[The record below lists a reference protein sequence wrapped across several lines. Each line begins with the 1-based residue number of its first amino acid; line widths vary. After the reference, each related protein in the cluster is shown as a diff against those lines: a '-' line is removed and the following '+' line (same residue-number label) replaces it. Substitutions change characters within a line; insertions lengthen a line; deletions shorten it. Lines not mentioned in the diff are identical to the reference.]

1 MRTVTLE
8 GRGAFDEW
16 RDAARGLLAAGVR
29 PEQVRWQLSGE
40 GGDLFGTQTEAPM
53 PRAQTLDI
61 SVPKGFIE
69 AAEAA
74 ICHSD
79 PDRFALLYRILWRL
93 QAERSLLQVRSDTD
107 VADLVRLIKNVRRDS
122 HKMKAFVRFREV
134 DALQAKRRRFV
145 AWFEPEHFI
154 VSRTAGFFQR
164 RFTDMDW
171 LIATPKGSAAW
182 NGQELKTSRE
192 PAARPE
198 AEDETDE
205 LWRTYFSNIFN
216 PARVKIRAMQ
226 SEMPKKYWK
235 NMPEASLIP
244 DLIAGAE
251 RRVQEMAA
259 REASQPPAFHE
270 RLQAQWC
277 GREEQ
282 SDPDLPPLERLRH
295 EAAGCTRCPLHCHA
309 TQTVFGEGP
318 DDAEIMFV
326 GEQPGDTED
335 LAGRPFIGPAGQVF
349 DEAVAAAGIDRSQVY
364 VTNAVKHFKYER
376 RGKRRIH
383 MRPDAGEVTHCR
395 WWVSK
400 EIEIIRPRIVVALGA
415 TAYLSL
421 TGESRPIAE
430 VRGMPIPMQDN
441 RMLLVTTH
449 PSAILRMPDPDLK
462 ARSLAAFRSDLGGV
476 NRLFDTLQKVRG
488 PEQGEGPSRGR

>member
-8 GRGAFDEW
+8 GRGAFAEW
-16 RDAARGLLAAGVR
+16 RDAARSLLADRVT
-29 PEQVRWQLSGE
+29 PDQVRWQLSGE
-40 GGDLFGTQTEAPM
+40 GGDLLGAM
-53 PRAQTLDI
+53 PPETGPVDVPSGI
-61 SVPKGFIE
+61 VVPKGFME

-74 ICHSD
+74 ICHTD
-79 PDRFALLYRILWRL
+79 PARFSLLYRILWRL
-93 QAERSLLQVRSDTD
+93 QAERSLLQVSSDPD
-107 VADLVRLIKNVRRDS
+107 VSDLIRLIKNIRRDS

-134 DALQAKRRRFV
+134 EGVRAGRRRFV

-205 LWRTYFSNIFN
+205 LWRTYFANIFN
-216 PARVKIRAMQ
+216 PARLKIKAMQ

-251 RRVQEMAA
+251 RRVAEMAE
-259 REASQPPAFHE
+259 RQASQPPAFHE
-270 RLQAQWC
+270 RLQAQW
-277 GREEQ
+277 REREDEEE
-282 SDPDLPPLERLRH
+282 SVNLPPLERLRE
-295 EAAGCTRCPLHCHA
+295 EAASCTRCPLHCHA

-318 DDAEIMFV
+318 EDSAIMFV

-335 LAGRPFIGPAGQVF
+335 LAGKAFIGPAGQVF
-349 DEAVAAAGIDRSQVY
+349 DEAVAAAGIDRTQVY

-383 MRPDAGEVTHCR
+383 MRPEAGEVAHCR

-449 PSAILRMPDPDLK
+449 PAAILRMPDEDLK
-462 ARSLAAFRSDLGGV
+462 ARSLEAFRSDLQGV
-476 NRLFDTLQKVRG
+476 RRLFDTL
-488 PEQGEGPSRGR
+488 PAL

>member
-1 MRTVTLE
+1 MREVTLA
-8 GRGAFDEW
+8 GRGDFTEW
-16 RDAARGLLAAGVR
+16 REAARALLTDGVA
-29 PEQVRWQLSGE
+29 PQDVFWQTGQSP
-40 GGDLFGTQTEAPM
+40 GDLFGQAAVST
-53 PRAQTLDI
+53 PRAAAGPAPL
-61 SVPKGFIE
+61 SVPKGFLA

-74 ICHSD
+74 VCHSD
-79 PDRFALLYRILWRL
+79 PLRFDLLYRLLWRIG
-93 QAERSLLQVRSDTD
+93 AERTLLEVTSDPD
-107 VADLVRLIKNVRRDS
+107 VVMLRGMIKNIRRDS
-122 HKMKAFVRFREV
+122 HKMTAFVRFREV
-134 DALQAKRRRFV
+134 EAVQPGRRRFV

-154 VSRTAGFFQR
+154 VARTAGFFQR

-182 NGQELKTSRE
+182 NGQELKTSGE

-205 LWRTYFSNIFN
+205 LWRTYFANIFN

-251 RRVQEMAA
+251 KRVAEMAA

-270 RLQAQWC
+270 RLQAQWQ
-277 GREEQ
+277 GREKG
-282 SDPDLPPLERLRH
+282 DGADLPPLERLRR
-295 EAAGCTRCPLHCHA
+295 EASTCTRCPLHCHA

-318 DDAEIMFV
+318 QNASVMFV

-335 LAGRPFIGPAGQVF
+335 LAGKPFIGPAGKVF
-349 DEAVAAAGIDRSQVY
+349 DEAVAAAGIDRHQAY

-383 MRPDAGEVTHCR
+383 MRPEAGEVAHCR
-395 WWVSK
+395 WWLAK

-449 PSAILRMPDPDLK
+449 PAAILRMPDEDLR
-462 ARSLAAFRSDLGGV
+462 ARSLTAFRSDLVGV
-476 NRLFDTLQKVRG
+476 KRLSETLSTSG
-488 PEQGEGPSRGR
+488 H

>member
-1 MRTVTLE
+1 MRGVTLE
-8 GRGAFDEW
+8 GRGDFDEW
-16 RDAARGLLAAGVR
+16 RDAARQLLADRVSPDR
-29 PEQVRWQLSGE
+29 VRWQLLGG
-40 GGDLFGTQTEAPM
+40 GGDLFGANSPDPIQAAAPS
-53 PRAQTLDI
+53 DI
-61 SVPKGFIE
+61 AVPKSFIE

-79 PDRFALLYRILWRL
+79 SDRFALLYRILWRL
-93 QAERSLLQVRSDTD
+93 QAERALLQVTSDAD
-107 VADLVRLIKNVRRDS
+107 VAHLNRLIKNVRRDS

-134 DALQAKRRRFV
+134 DAVQAGRRRFV
-145 AWFEPEHFI
+145 AWFEPEHFV

-182 NGQELKTSRE
+182 NGEVLMTSRE
-192 PAARPE
+192 PAERLK

-205 LWRTYFSNIFN
+205 LWRTYFANIFN
-216 PARVKIRAMQ
+216 PARLKIRAMQ

-251 RRVQEMAA
+251 RRVAEMAA

-270 RLQAQWC
+270 RLQAQWL
-277 GREEQ
+277 GRDGEH
-282 SDPDLPPLERLRH
+282 PVDLPPLERLRQ

-318 DDAEIMFV
+318 VDAEIMFV
-326 GEQPGDTED
+326 GEQPGDVED
-335 LAGRPFIGPAGQVF
+335 LAGRPFIGPAGKVF
-349 DEAVAAAGIDRSQVY
+349 DEAAAAAEIDRRQIY

-383 MRPDAGEVTHCR
+383 MRPDAGEVAHCR
-395 WWVSK
+395 WWVAK

-430 VRGMPIPMQDN
+430 VRGMPIPLQEG

-462 ARSLAAFRSDLGGV
+462 ARSLTAFRSDLADV
-476 NRLFDTLQKVRG
+476 KKLHETLSEVRG
-488 PEQGEGPSRGR
+488 SSQVEGRSQDR

>member
-1 MRTVTLE
+1 MRTVSLE
-8 GRGAFDEW
+8 GQGGFSEW
-16 RDAARGLLAAGVR
+16 RDAARRLLVDAVA
-29 PEQVRWQLSGE
+29 PEQVRWQLLGQ
-40 GGDLFGTQTEAPM
+40 GGDLFGVAGEPQP
-53 PRAQTLDI
+53 AQTAPSEMI
-61 SVPKGFIE
+61 VPKSFIE

-79 PDRFALLYRILWRL
+79 PDRFSLLYRILWRL
-93 QAERSLLQVRSDTD
+93 QGERNLLQVTSDAD
-107 VADLVRLIKNVRRDS
+107 VSHVVRLIKNVRRDS

-134 DALQAKRRRFV
+134 EAVQSGRRRFV

-154 VSRTAGFFQR
+154 VARTAGFFQR

-182 NGQELKTSRE
+182 NGQELKTSCE

-198 AEDETDE
+198 GEDETDE
-205 LWRTYFSNIFN
+205 LWRTYFANIFN

-251 RRVQEMAA
+251 RRVAEMAA
-259 REASQPPAFHE
+259 RQASQPPAFHE
-270 RLQAQWC
+270 RLQAQWR
-277 GREEQ
+277 GRDEE
-282 SDPDLPPLERLRH
+282 DATDLPPLERLRQ
-295 EAAGCTRCPLHCHA
+295 EASACTLCSLHCHA

-318 DDAEIMFV
+318 DDADILFV

-335 LAGRPFIGPAGQVF
+335 LAGRPFIGPAGKIF
-349 DEAVAAAGIDRSQVY
+349 DEAVEAAGIDRTQVY

-383 MRPDAGEVTHCR
+383 MRPDAGEVAHCR
-395 WWVSK
+395 WWVAK
-400 EIEIIRPRIVVALGA
+400 EIEIIQPRIVVALGA

-430 VRGMPIPMQDN
+430 VRGMPIPMQES

-449 PSAILRMPDPDLK
+449 PAAILRMPDEDLK
-462 ARSLAAFRSDLGGV
+462 ARSLAAFRSDMQDV
-476 NRLFDTLQKVRG
+476 RRLAETL
-488 PEQGEGPSRGR
+488 PAL

>member
-8 GRGAFDEW
+8 GRGEFGEW
-16 RDAARGLLAAGVR
+16 RDAARDLLVAGVS
-29 PEQVRWQLSGE
+29 PDQVRWQLSGQ
-40 GGDLFGTQTEAPM
+40 GGDLFGAIAAPDASE
-53 PRAQTLDI
+53 RAAKI
-61 SVPKGFIE
+61 SVPKSFIE

-74 ICHSD
+74 VCHSD
-79 PDRFALLYRILWRL
+79 PDRFSLLYRILWRL
-93 QAERSLLQVRSDTD
+93 QHERSLLQVASDAD
-107 VADLVRLIKNVRRDS
+107 VAQLTRLIKNVRRDS

-134 DALQAKRRRFV
+134 ETVQADRRRFV

-154 VSRTAGFFQR
+154 VARTAGFFQR

-182 NGQELKTSRE
+182 NGQALKTSRE
-192 PAARPE
+192 PSARPE
-198 AEDETDE
+198 AEDATDE
-205 LWRTYFSNIFN
+205 LWRTYFANIFN

-235 NMPEASLIP
+235 NMPEAALIP
-244 DLIAGAE
+244 ELIAGAE
-251 RRVQEMAA
+251 KRVAEMAE
-259 REASQPPAFHE
+259 RQASQPPAFHE
-270 RLQAQWC
+270 RLQAQWR
-277 GREEQ
+277 GREEDA
-282 SDPDLPPLERLRH
+282 DPDLSPLERLRQ
-295 EAAGCTRCPLHCHA
+295 EASACTRCPLHCHA

-318 DDAEIMFV
+318 DDAAIMFV

-335 LAGRPFIGPAGQVF
+335 LAGKPFIGPAGQIF
-349 DEAVAAAGIDRSQVY
+349 DEAVEAAGIARSEVY

-383 MRPDAGEVTHCR
+383 MRPDAGEVAHCR
-395 WWVSK
+395 WWVAK

-449 PSAILRMPDPDLK
+449 PSAILRMPDEDLK
-462 ARSLAAFRSDLGGV
+462 VRSLAAFRLDLQGV
-476 NRLFDTLQKVRG
+476 KRLAETSTRS
-488 PEQGEGPSRGR
+488 GE

>member
-8 GRGAFDEW
+8 GRGDCGEW
-16 RDAARGLLAAGVR
+16 RDAARTLLADAVE
-29 PEQVRWQLSGE
+29 PQAVRWQLSGQ
-40 GGDLFGTQTEAPM
+40 GDDLFDAQFAKNLDEGAPS
-53 PRAQTLDI
+53 DI
-61 SVPKGFIE
+61 VVPKDFID

-79 PDRFALLYRILWRL
+79 RDRFALLYRILWRL
-93 QAERSLLQVRSDTD
+93 QTEGCLLQVSSDTD
-107 VADLVRLIKNVRRDS
+107 VVQLTRLIKNVRRDS

-134 DALQAKRRRFV
+134 EAVQAGRRRFV

-154 VSRTAGFFQR
+154 VTRTASFFQR

-182 NGQELKTSRE
+182 NGQVLKTSQE
-192 PAARPE
+192 PAVRPI
-198 AEDETDE
+198 AEDEMDE
-205 LWRTYFSNIFN
+205 LWRTYFANIFN

-226 SEMPKKYWK
+226 SEMPKKYWR

-251 RRVQEMAA
+251 RRVAEMAA

-270 RLQAQWC
+270 RLQAQWR
-277 GREEQ
+277 GRDDEAE
-282 SDPDLPPLERLRH
+282 PDLSPLERLRK
-295 EAAGCTRCPLHCHA
+295 EAAHCTRCPLHCHA

-318 DDAEIMFV
+318 EDAEILFV

-335 LAGRPFIGPAGQVF
+335 LTGRPFVGPAGQVF
-349 DEAVAAAGIDRSQVY
+349 DEAVAAAGIDRTQVY

-383 MRPDAGEVTHCR
+383 MRPDAGEVAHCR
-395 WWVSK
+395 WWVVK
-400 EIEIIRPRIVVALGA
+400 ELEIIRPRIVVALGA

-421 TGESRPIAE
+421 TGESRPVAQ

-449 PSAILRMPDPDLK
+449 PSAILRMPDEDLK
-462 ARSLAAFRSDLGGV
+462 ARSLAAFRADMLGV
-476 NRLFDTLQKVRG
+476 KRLQETL
-488 PEQGEGPSRGR
+488 PAL

>member
-1 MRTVTLE
+1 MAEATTKE
-8 GRGAFDEW
+8 G
-16 RDAARGLLAAGVR
+16 AASEIV
-29 PEQVRWQLSGE
+29 
-40 GGDLFGTQTEAPM
+40 
-53 PRAQTLDI
+53 
-61 SVPKGFIE
+61 VPKGFIE

-93 QAERSLLQVRSDTD
+93 QEERSLLQVSSDVDISQLT
-107 VADLVRLIKNVRRDS
+107 RLIKNVRRDS

-134 DALQAKRRRFV
+134 EGVQAGRRRFV

-182 NGQELKTSRE
+182 NGEELKTSRE

-205 LWRTYFSNIFN
+205 LWRTYFANIFN
-216 PARVKIRAMQ
+216 PARLKIRAMQ

-251 RRVQEMAA
+251 RRVAEMAA
-259 REASQPPAFHE
+259 RQASQPPAFHE
-270 RLQAQWC
+270 RLQAQWR
-277 GREEQ
+277 GREDEGG
-282 SDPDLPPLERLRH
+282 DGDLSPLARLRE

-318 DDAEIMFV
+318 ERADIMFV

-349 DEAVAAAGIDRSQVY
+349 DEAVEAAEIDRGEVY

-383 MRPDAGEVTHCR
+383 MRPDAGEVAHCR
-395 WWVSK
+395 WWVAR
-400 EIEIIRPRIVVALGA
+400 EIEVIKPRIVVALGA

-430 VRGMPIPMQDN
+430 VRGMPIPMQDD

-449 PSAILRMPDPDLK
+449 PAAILRMPDAHLK
-462 ARSLAAFRSDLGGV
+462 ARSLAAFRSDLQGV
-476 NRLFDTLQKVRG
+476 KRLYETLPAV
-488 PEQGEGPSRGR
+488 

>member
-1 MRTVTLE
+1 MRTVTLD
-8 GRGAFDEW
+8 GRGDFGEW
-16 RDAARGLLAAGVR
+16 RDAARDLLVAGVL
-29 PEQVRWQLSGE
+29 PDQVRWQLSGQ
-40 GGDLFGTQTEAPM
+40 GGDLFGSTAP
-53 PRAQTLDI
+53 PGSNARPSEI
-61 SVPKGFIE
+61 SVPKSFVE

-74 ICHSD
+74 ICHTE
-79 PDRFALLYRILWRL
+79 PERFSLLYRILWRL
-93 QAERSLLQVRSDTD
+93 QHERNLLQVTSDAD
-107 VADLVRLIKNVRRDS
+107 VAQLTRLIKNVRRDS

-134 DALQAKRRRFV
+134 DAVQADRRRFV

-154 VSRTAGFFQR
+154 VARTAGFFQR

-192 PAARPE
+192 PALRPE

-205 LWRTYFSNIFN
+205 LWRTYFANIFN
-216 PARVKIRAMQ
+216 PARLKIRAMQ

-270 RLQAQWC
+270 RLQAQWR
-277 GREEQ
+277 GRDEEG
-282 SDPDLPPLERLRH
+282 DPDLPPLERLRQ
-295 EAAGCTRCPLHCHA
+295 EASHCTRCPLHCHA

-318 DDAEIMFV
+318 ADADIMFV

-335 LAGRPFIGPAGQVF
+335 LAGKPFIGPAGKIF
-349 DEAVAAAGIDRSQVY
+349 DDAVAVAGIDRSEVY

-383 MRPDAGEVTHCR
+383 MRPDAGEVAHCR
-395 WWVSK
+395 WWVAK
-400 EIEIIRPRIVVALGA
+400 EIEIVRPRIVVALGA

-430 VRGMPIPMQDN
+430 VRGMPIPLQDN

-462 ARSLAAFRSDLGGV
+462 ARSLAAFCSDLGDV
-476 NRLFDTLQKVRG
+476 KRLFDTLPVR
-488 PEQGEGPSRGR
+488 

>member
-16 RDAARGLLAAGVR
+16 RDAARSLLVDR
-29 PEQVRWQLSGE
+29 VVPDQVRWQLSGE
-40 GGDLFGTQTEAPM
+40 GGDLFGALLPEETPVEAPSG
-53 PRAQTLDI
+53 TV
-61 SVPKGFIE
+61 VPKGFIE

-79 PDRFALLYRILWRL
+79 PDRFSLLYRILWRL
-93 QAERSLLQVRSDTD
+93 QGERALLQVRSDPD
-107 VADLVRLIKNVRRDS
+107 VADLTRLIKNVRRDS

-134 DALQAKRRRFV
+134 EAVNAGRRRFV

-154 VSRTAGFFQR
+154 VVRTAGFFQR

-182 NGQELKTSRE
+182 NGQELKTSHE
-192 PAARPE
+192 PAARPQ

-205 LWRTYFSNIFN
+205 LWRTYFANIFN

-259 REASQPPAFHE
+259 REASRPPAFHE
-270 RLQAQWC
+270 RLQAQWR
-277 GREEQ
+277 GRDEEG
-282 SDPDLPPLERLRH
+282 SSVDLPPLEQLRQK
-295 EAAGCTRCPLHCHA
+295 AASCKRCPLHCHA

-318 DDAEIMFV
+318 QNAEIMFV

-335 LAGRPFIGPAGQVF
+335 LAGKPFIGPAGQVF
-349 DEAVAAAGIDRSQVY
+349 DEAATAAGIDRSQVY
-364 VTNAVKHFKYER
+364 VTNAVKHFKYEQ

-383 MRPDAGEVTHCR
+383 MRPDAGEVAHCR

-449 PSAILRMPDPDLK
+449 PSAILRMPDADLK
-462 ARSLAAFRSDLGGV
+462 ARSLAAFRSDLV
-476 NRLFDTLQKVRG
+476 DVKRLYDTLAAV
-488 PEQGEGPSRGR
+488 

>member
-8 GRGAFDEW
+8 GRGEFGEW
-16 RDAARGLLAAGVR
+16 RDAARRLLVDAVE
-29 PEQVRWQLSGE
+29 PDEVRWQLAGQGE
-40 GGDLFGTQTEAPM
+40 DLFAATGAEPARGTPSE
-53 PRAQTLDI
+53 I
-61 SVPKGFIE
+61 VVPKGFIE

-79 PDRFALLYRILWRL
+79 PDRFSLLYRILWRL
-93 QAERSLLQVRSDTD
+93 QAERTLLQVGSDPD
-107 VADLVRLIKNVRRDS
+107 VALLVRLIKNIRRDS

-134 DALQAKRRRFV
+134 DAVQAGRRRFV

-182 NGQELKTSRE
+182 NGEVLKTSPE

-205 LWRTYFSNIFN
+205 LWRTYFANIFN

-251 RRVQEMAA
+251 RRVAEMAA

-270 RLQAQWC
+270 RLQAQWR
-277 GREEQ
+277 GRDEEADGDAA
-282 SDPDLPPLERLRH
+282 SDLAPLERLRQ
-295 EAAGCTRCPLHCHA
+295 EASTCTRCPLHCHA

-318 DDAEIMFV
+318 QNAEILFV

-335 LAGRPFIGPAGQVF
+335 LAGKPFIGPAGQVF
-349 DEAVAAAGIDRSQVY
+349 DDALEAAGMDRADVY

-383 MRPDAGEVTHCR
+383 MRPDAGEVAHCR
-395 WWVSK
+395 WWLAK

-449 PSAILRMPDPDLK
+449 PAAILRIPDEDLR
-462 ARSLAAFRSDLGGV
+462 ARSLAAFRTDLLGV
-476 NRLFDTLQKVRG
+476 KRLAETLPMSG
-488 PEQGEGPSRGR
+488 N

>member
-1 MRTVTLE
+1 MRTVTLD
-8 GRGAFDEW
+8 GRGEFGEW
-16 RDAARGLLAAGVR
+16 RHAARRLLADAVA
-29 PEQVRWQLSGE
+29 PDEVRWQVAGQGE
-40 GGDLFGTQTEAPM
+40 DLFGAVDGPEPGHTAPSDM
-53 PRAQTLDI
+53 V
-61 SVPKGFIE
+61 VPKGFIE
-69 AAEAA
+69 AAETA

-79 PDRFALLYRILWRL
+79 PDRFSLLYRILWRL
-93 QAERSLLQVRSDTD
+93 QEERSLLQVRSDAD
-107 VADLVRLIKNVRRDS
+107 VALLMRLIKNVRRDS

-134 DALQAKRRRFV
+134 EAVQAERRRFV

-171 LIATPKGSAAW
+171 LIATPRGSAAW
-182 NGQELKTSRE
+182 NGEALKTSRE
-192 PAARPE
+192 PAARPT
-198 AEDETDE
+198 AEDATDE
-205 LWRTYFSNIFN
+205 LWRTYFANIFN
-216 PARVKIRAMQ
+216 PARLKIRAMQ

-251 RRVQEMAA
+251 RRVAEMAA
-259 REASQPPAFHE
+259 RQASQPPAFHE
-270 RLQAQWC
+270 RLQAQWR
-277 GREEQ
+277 GRDEEAAV
-282 SDPDLPPLERLRH
+282 DLPPLDRLRQ
-295 EAAGCTRCPLHCHA
+295 EASACTRCILHCHA

-318 DDAEIMFV
+318 VDAEVLFV

-335 LAGRPFIGPAGQVF
+335 LAGRPFIGPAGKVF
-349 DEAVAAAGIDRSQVY
+349 DEAIEAAGIDRSQVY

-383 MRPDAGEVTHCR
+383 MRPDAGEVAHCR
-395 WWVSK
+395 WWVAK
-400 EIEIIRPRIVVALGA
+400 EIEVIKPRIVVALGA

-430 VRGMPIPMQDN
+430 VRGMPIPMQED

-449 PSAILRMPDPDLK
+449 PAAILRMPDEDLK
-462 ARSLAAFRSDLGGV
+462 ARSLEAFRSDLQGV
-476 NRLFDTLQKVRG
+476 KRLLDTLPG
-488 PEQGEGPSRGR
+488 L

>member
-8 GRGAFDEW
+8 GRGEFAEW
-16 RDAARGLLAAGVR
+16 RDAARRLLQDRVAPHA
-29 PEQVRWQLSGE
+29 VRWQLSGQ
-40 GGDLFGTQTEAPM
+40 GGDLFGNVAVLEPASSEATE
-53 PRAQTLDI
+53 I
-61 SVPKGFIE
+61 VVPKSFIDT
-69 AAEAA
+69 AEAA

-79 PDRFALLYRILWRL
+79 PERFSLLYRILWRL
-93 QAERSLLQVRSDTD
+93 QEDRNLLQVTSDAD
-107 VADLVRLIKNVRRDS
+107 VAQLVRLVKNVRRDS

-134 DALQAKRRRFV
+134 EAMQAGRRRFV

-154 VSRTAGFFQR
+154 VVRTAGFFQR

-182 NGQELKTSRE
+182 NGEELRTSLE

-205 LWRTYFSNIFN
+205 LWRTYFANIFN

-251 RRVQEMAA
+251 RRAAEMAA

-270 RLQAQWC
+270 RLQAQWR
-277 GREEQ
+277 GREDE
-282 SDPDLPPLERLRH
+282 DELAGLPPLKRLRE
-295 EAAGCTRCPLHCHA
+295 EAARCTRCPLHCHA

-318 DDAEIMFV
+318 ADAEIMFV
-326 GEQPGDTED
+326 GEQPGDVED
-335 LAGRPFIGPAGQVF
+335 LAGRPFIGPAGKVF
-349 DEAVAAAGIDRSQVY
+349 DEAAAAAGIDRRQIY
-364 VTNAVKHFKYER
+364 VTNAVKHFKYKR

-383 MRPDAGEVTHCR
+383 MRPDAGEVAHCR
-395 WWVSK
+395 WWVAK

-430 VRGMPIPMQDN
+430 VRGMPIPLQED

-449 PSAILRMPDPDLK
+449 PAAILRMPDEDLK
-462 ARSLAAFRSDLGGV
+462 ARSLEAFRSDLQGV
-476 NRLFDTLQKVRG
+476 RRLFDTL
-488 PEQGEGPSRGR
+488 PAA

>member
-1 MRTVTLE
+1 MRAVTLE

-16 RDAARGLLAAGVR
+16 RDAARALLGDGVA
-29 PEQVRWQLSGE
+29 PEQVRWQLAGQ
-40 GGDLFGTQTEAPM
+40 GGDLFGATAAFDLTARSCE
-53 PRAQTLDI
+53 I
-61 SVPKGFIE
+61 SVSKSFIE

-79 PDRFALLYRILWRL
+79 SERFSLLYRILWRL
-93 QAERSLLQVRSDTD
+93 QHERSLLQVTSDVD
-107 VADLVRLIKNVRRDS
+107 VAQLTRLIKNVRRDS

-134 DALQAKRRRFV
+134 DAVRAGRRRFV

-205 LWRTYFSNIFN
+205 LWRTYFANIFN

-251 RRVQEMAA
+251 RRVAEMAA
-259 REASQPPAFHE
+259 RQASQPPAFHE
-270 RLQAQWC
+270 RLQAQWR
-277 GREEQ
+277 GREEEG
-282 SDPDLPPLERLRH
+282 SSVDLPPLERLRQ

-383 MRPDAGEVTHCR
+383 MRPDAGEVAHCR

-441 RMLLVTTH
+441 RMLLVTMH
-449 PSAILRMPDPDLK
+449 PSAILRMPDPELK
-462 ARSLAAFRSDLGGV
+462 ARCLAAFRSDLSDV
-476 NRLFDTLQKVRG
+476 KRLHQTLSAV
-488 PEQGEGPSRGR
+488 

>member
-16 RDAARGLLAAGVR
+16 RDAARSLLVDR
-29 PEQVRWQLSGE
+29 VVPDQVRWQLSGE
-40 GGDLFGTQTEAPM
+40 GGDLFGALLPEETPVEAPSG
-53 PRAQTLDI
+53 TV
-61 SVPKGFIE
+61 VPKGFIE

-79 PDRFALLYRILWRL
+79 PDRFSLLYRILWRL
-93 QAERSLLQVRSDTD
+93 QGERALLQVRSDPD
-107 VADLVRLIKNVRRDS
+107 VADLTRLIKNVRRDS

-134 DALQAKRRRFV
+134 EAVNAGRRRFV

-154 VSRTAGFFQR
+154 VVRTAAFFQR

-182 NGQELKTSRE
+182 NGQELKTSHE
-192 PAARPE
+192 PAARPQ

-205 LWRTYFSNIFN
+205 LWRTYFANIFN

-270 RLQAQWC
+270 RLQAQWR
-277 GREEQ
+277 GREDEEGMAA
-282 SDPDLPPLERLRH
+282 DLPPLERLRQK
-295 EAAGCTRCPLHCHA
+295 AASCTRCPLHCHA

-318 DDAEIMFV
+318 QNAEIMFV

-335 LAGRPFIGPAGQVF
+335 LAGKPFIGPAGQVF
-349 DEAVAAAGIDRSQVY
+349 DEAATAAGIDRSQVY
-364 VTNAVKHFKYER
+364 VTNAVKHFKYEQ

-383 MRPDAGEVTHCR
+383 MRPDAGEVAHCR

-400 EIEIIRPRIVVALGA
+400 EIEVVQPRIVVALGA

-421 TGESRPIAE
+421 TGESRPISE

-441 RMLLVTTH
+441 RVLLVTTH

-462 ARSLAAFRSDLGGV
+462 ARSLAAFRSDLADV
-476 NRLFDTLQKVRG
+476 KRLYDTLAAV
-488 PEQGEGPSRGR
+488 

>member
-8 GRGAFDEW
+8 GRGDLGEW
-16 RDAARGLLAAGVR
+16 RDAARHLLVDSIA
-29 PEQVRWQLSGE
+29 PDQVRWQRSGQ
-40 GGDLFGTQTEAPM
+40 GGDLFAASVEAKSSSNGSSE
-53 PRAQTLDI
+53 I
-61 SVPKGFIE
+61 IVPKGFVE

-79 PDRFALLYRILWRL
+79 PDRFSLLYRLLWRV
-93 QAERSLLQVRSDTD
+93 QSERNLLQVASDPD
-107 VADLVRLIKNVRRDS
+107 VVQLARLIKNIRRDS

-134 DALQAKRRRFV
+134 EAVQGGRRRFV

-182 NGQELKTSRE
+182 NGQELKTSDE
-192 PAARPE
+192 PAARPV
-198 AEDETDE
+198 AEDGTDE
-205 LWRTYFSNIFN
+205 LWRTYFANIFN

-244 DLIAGAE
+244 DLIADAE
-251 RRVQEMAA
+251 RRVAEMAA
-259 REASQPPAFHE
+259 RQARQPPAFHE
-270 RLQAQWC
+270 RLQAQWR
-277 GREEQ
+277 GRDEAD
-282 SDPDLPPLERLRH
+282 DPDLSPLEHLRK
-295 EAAGCTRCPLHCHA
+295 EAARCTRCPLHCHA

-335 LAGRPFIGPAGQVF
+335 LAGKPFIGPAGKVF
-349 DEAVAAAGIDRSQVY
+349 DEAVEAAGIDRSAVY

-383 MRPDAGEVTHCR
+383 MRPDAGEVAHCR
-395 WWVSK
+395 WWVAK
-400 EIEIIRPRIVVALGA
+400 EIEIVRPRIVVALGA

-421 TGESRPIAE
+421 TSESRPIAE
-430 VRGMPIPMQDN
+430 VRGMPLPMQDD

-449 PSAILRMPDPDLK
+449 PSAILRMPDEDLK
-462 ARSLAAFRSDLGGV
+462 SRSLAAFRSDLLGV
-476 NRLFDTLQKVRG
+476 RRLYDTL
-488 PEQGEGPSRGR
+488 PCP

>member
-1 MRTVTLE
+1 MQTVTLE
-8 GRGAFDEW
+8 GRGEFAEW
-16 RDAARGLLAAGVR
+16 RDVARHLLGRAVA
-29 PEQVRWQLSGE
+29 PHAVRWQLSGQGEDLFADVVAAEPAE
-40 GGDLFGTQTEAPM
+40 GGASDVA
-53 PRAQTLDI
+53 
-61 SVPKGFIE
+61 VPKSFIE

-79 PDRFALLYRILWRL
+79 PQRFSLLYRILWRL
-93 QAERSLLQVRSDTD
+93 QEDRKLLQVTSDAD
-107 VADLVRLIKNVRRDS
+107 VAQLVGLVKNVRRDS

-134 DALQAKRRRFV
+134 EAMQAGRRRFV

-154 VSRTAGFFQR
+154 VARTAGFFQR

-182 NGQELKTSRE
+182 NGDELKTALE
-192 PAARPE
+192 PASRPE

-205 LWRTYFSNIFN
+205 LWRTYFANIFN

-251 RRVQEMAA
+251 RRVQDMAA

-270 RLQAQWC
+270 RLQAQWR
-277 GREEQ
+277 GQEDGVELAG
-282 SDPDLPPLERLRH
+282 LPPLKRLRE

-318 DDAEIMFV
+318 ADAAIMFV
-326 GEQPGDTED
+326 GEQPGDVED
-335 LAGRPFIGPAGQVF
+335 LAGRPFIGPAGKVF
-349 DEAVAAAGIDRSQVY
+349 DEAAAAAGIDRRQIY
-364 VTNAVKHFKYER
+364 VTNAVKHFKYEW

-383 MRPDAGEVTHCR
+383 MRPDAGEVAHCR
-395 WWVSK
+395 WWVAK
-400 EIEIIRPRIVVALGA
+400 EIEIIRPQIVVALGA

-430 VRGMPIPMQDN
+430 VRGMPIPMQEG

-449 PSAILRMPDPDLK
+449 PAAILRMPDEDLK
-462 ARSLAAFRSDLGGV
+462 VRSLVAFRSDMQGV
-476 NRLFDTLQKVRG
+476 RRLFDTL
-488 PEQGEGPSRGR
+488 PAA

>member
-16 RDAARGLLAAGVR
+16 RDAARALLADRVA
-29 PEQVRWQLSGE
+29 PDQVRWQFSGE
-40 GGDLFGTQTEAPM
+40 GGDLFGTGPVEQAS
-53 PRAQTLDI
+53 QNQSLDI
-61 SVPKGFIE
+61 TVPKGFIE

-74 ICHSD
+74 ICHTD
-79 PDRFALLYRILWRL
+79 PARFSLLYRILWRL
-93 QAERSLLQVRSDTD
+93 QAERALLQVRSDPD
-107 VADLVRLIKNVRRDS
+107 VSDLVRLIKNVRRDS

-134 DALQAKRRRFV
+134 EAVQAGRRRFV

-182 NGQELKTSRE
+182 NGQALKTSRE

-205 LWRTYFSNIFN
+205 LWRTYFANIFN
-216 PARVKIRAMQ
+216 PARLKIKAMQ

-251 RRVQEMAA
+251 RRVAEMAE
-259 REASQPPAFHE
+259 RQASQPPAFHE
-270 RLQAQWC
+270 RLQAQWR
-277 GREEQ
+277 GREDEEA
-282 SDPDLPPLERLRH
+282 SVDLPPLERLRE
-295 EAAGCTRCPLHCHA
+295 EAAGCMRCPLHGHA

-318 DDAEIMFV
+318 ADAEIMFV

-349 DEAVAAAGIDRSQVY
+349 DEAASAAGIDRSQVY

-383 MRPDAGEVTHCR
+383 MRPDAGEVAHCR
-395 WWVSK
+395 WWVAK

-449 PSAILRMPDPDLK
+449 PSAILRIPDPDLK
-462 ARSLAAFRSDLGGV
+462 ARSLAAFRSDLADV
-476 NRLFDTLQKVRG
+476 KRLYDTLAAV
-488 PEQGEGPSRGR
+488 

>member
-1 MRTVTLE
+1 MRTVMLE
-8 GRGAFDEW
+8 GRGEFGEW
-16 RDAARGLLAAGVR
+16 RDAARRLLVDAIA
-29 PEQVRWQLSGE
+29 PEEVGWQMSGQ
-40 GGDLFGTQTEAPM
+40 GGDLFGAICEAETA
-53 PRAQTLDI
+53 RTALSDLV
-61 SVPKGFIE
+61 VPKGFIE

-74 ICHSD
+74 VCHSD
-79 PDRFALLYRILWRL
+79 PDRFSLLYRILWRL
-93 QAERSLLQVRSDTD
+93 QDERNLLQVTSDAD
-107 VADLVRLIKNVRRDS
+107 VSQLVRLIKNVRRDS

-134 DALQAKRRRFV
+134 EAVQAGRRRFV

-154 VSRTAGFFQR
+154 VSRTAEFFQR

-182 NGQELKTSRE
+182 NGEVLKTLRE
-192 PAARPE
+192 PAGRPE
-198 AEDETDE
+198 GEDETDE
-205 LWRTYFSNIFN
+205 LWRTYFANIFN

-251 RRVQEMAA
+251 RRVAEMAA
-259 REASQPPAFHE
+259 RQASQPPAFHE
-270 RLQAQWC
+270 RLQAQWR
-277 GREEQ
+277 GRDEEE
-282 SDPDLPPLERLRH
+282 DPDLSPLERLRQ
-295 EAAGCTRCPLHCHA
+295 EAAQCTRCPLHCYA

-318 DDAEIMFV
+318 ADAEILFV

-335 LAGRPFIGPAGQVF
+335 LAGRPFIGPAGRVF
-349 DEAVAAAGIDRSQVY
+349 DEAVEAAGIDRTQVY

-383 MRPDAGEVTHCR
+383 MRPDAGEVAHCR
-395 WWVSK
+395 WWVAK
-400 EIEIIRPRIVVALGA
+400 EIEIIQPRIVVALGA

-430 VRGMPIPMQDN
+430 VRGMPIPMQED

-449 PSAILRMPDPDLK
+449 PAAILRMPDVDLK
-462 ARSLAAFRSDLGGV
+462 ARSLAAFRSDLQGV
-476 NRLFDTLQKVRG
+476 RRLFDTL
-488 PEQGEGPSRGR
+488 PAPS

>member
-8 GRGAFDEW
+8 GRGEFAEW
-16 RDAARGLLAAGVR
+16 RAAARGLLLDRVEPAA
-29 PEQVRWQLSGE
+29 VRWQLAGD
-40 GGDLFGTQTEAPM
+40 GADLFGGFAAPETRPGEA
-53 PRAQTLDI
+53 RDVV
-61 SVPKGFIE
+61 VPKSFME
-69 AAEAA
+69 TAEAA

-79 PDRFALLYRILWRL
+79 PDRFSLLYRILWRM
-93 QAERSLLQVRSDTD
+93 QAERNLLQVASDGD
-107 VADLVRLIKNVRRDS
+107 VAQLVRLVKNVRRDS

-134 DALQAKRRRFV
+134 EAVQAGRRRFV

-154 VSRTAGFFQR
+154 VARTAGFFQR

-182 NGQELKTSRE
+182 NGEELRASRE
-192 PAARPE
+192 PAMRPE

-205 LWRTYFSNIFN
+205 LWRTYFANIFN

-251 RRVQEMAA
+251 RRVQEMAT

-270 RLQAQWC
+270 RLQAQWR
-277 GREEQ
+277 GKEEEVAL
-282 SDPDLPPLERLRH
+282 SDLPPLKRLRE
-295 EAAGCTRCPLHCHA
+295 EAARCARCPLHCHA

-318 DDAEIMFV
+318 ADSQIMFV
-326 GEQPGDTED
+326 GEQPGDVED
-335 LAGRPFIGPAGQVF
+335 LAGRPFIGPAGKVF
-349 DEAVAAAGIDRSQVY
+349 DEAAAAAGIDRRQIY

-383 MRPDAGEVTHCR
+383 MRPDAGEVAHCR
-395 WWVSK
+395 WWVAK

-430 VRGMPIPMQDN
+430 VRGMPIPMQED

-449 PSAILRMPDPDLK
+449 PAAILRMPDEDLK
-462 ARSLAAFRSDLGGV
+462 VRSLEAFRSDMAGV
-476 NRLFDTLQKVRG
+476 RRLFDTLSAV
-488 PEQGEGPSRGR
+488 

>member
-16 RDAARGLLAAGVR
+16 RDAARSLLADRVK
-29 PEQVRWQLSGE
+29 PDQVRWQLSGE
-40 GGDLFGTQTEAPM
+40 GGDLFGAM
-53 PRAQTLDI
+53 PPETGPVDVPSGI
-61 SVPKGFIE
+61 VVPKGFME

-74 ICHSD
+74 ICHTD
-79 PDRFALLYRILWRL
+79 PARFSLLYRILWRL
-93 QAERSLLQVRSDTD
+93 QAERSLLQVSSDPD
-107 VADLVRLIKNVRRDS
+107 VSDLIRLIKNIRRDS

-134 DALQAKRRRFV
+134 EGVQAGRRRFV

-182 NGQELKTSRE
+182 NGQALKTSRE

-205 LWRTYFSNIFN
+205 LWRTYFANIFN
-216 PARVKIRAMQ
+216 PARLKIKAMQ

-251 RRVQEMAA
+251 RRVAEMAE
-259 REASQPPAFHE
+259 RQASQPPAFHE
-270 RLQAQWC
+270 RLQAQW
-277 GREEQ
+277 REREDEEA
-282 SDPDLPPLERLRH
+282 SVNLPPLERLRE
-295 EAAGCTRCPLHCHA
+295 EAASCTRCPLHCHA

-318 DDAEIMFV
+318 EDSEIMFV

-335 LAGRPFIGPAGQVF
+335 LAGKPFIGPAGQVF
-349 DEAVAAAGIDRSQVY
+349 DEAVAAAGIDRTQVY

-383 MRPDAGEVTHCR
+383 MRPEAGEVAHCR

-449 PSAILRMPDPDLK
+449 PVAILRMPDEDLK
-462 ARSLAAFRSDLGGV
+462 ARSLDAFRSDLQGV
-476 NRLFDTLQKVRG
+476 RRLFDTL
-488 PEQGEGPSRGR
+488 PAL

>member
-1 MRTVTLE
+1 MRTVTLD
-8 GRGAFDEW
+8 GRGEFGEW
-16 RDAARGLLAAGVR
+16 RHAARRLLADAVA
-29 PEQVRWQLSGE
+29 PDEVRWQVAGQGE
-40 GGDLFGTQTEAPM
+40 DLFGAVDGPEPGHTAPSDM
-53 PRAQTLDI
+53 V
-61 SVPKGFIE
+61 VPKGFIE
-69 AAEAA
+69 AAETA

-79 PDRFALLYRILWRL
+79 PDRFSLLYRILWRL
-93 QAERSLLQVRSDTD
+93 QGERSLLQVRSDAD
-107 VADLVRLIKNVRRDS
+107 VALLMRLIKNVRRDS

-134 DALQAKRRRFV
+134 EAVQAERRRFV

-171 LIATPKGSAAW
+171 LIATPRGSAAW
-182 NGQELKTSRE
+182 NGEALKTSRE
-192 PAARPE
+192 PAARPT
-198 AEDETDE
+198 AEDATDE
-205 LWRTYFSNIFN
+205 LWRTYFANIFN
-216 PARVKIRAMQ
+216 PARLKIRAMQ

-251 RRVQEMAA
+251 RRVAEMAA
-259 REASQPPAFHE
+259 RQASQPPAFHE
-270 RLQAQWC
+270 RLQAQWR
-277 GREEQ
+277 GRDEEAAV
-282 SDPDLPPLERLRH
+282 DLPPLERLRQ
-295 EAAGCTRCPLHCHA
+295 EASACTRCSLHCHA

-318 DDAEIMFV
+318 VDAEVLFV

-335 LAGRPFIGPAGQVF
+335 LAGRPFIGPAGKVF
-349 DEAVAAAGIDRSQVY
+349 DEAIEAAGIDRSQVY

-383 MRPDAGEVTHCR
+383 MRPDAGEVAHCR
-395 WWVSK
+395 WWVAK
-400 EIEIIRPRIVVALGA
+400 EIEVIKPRIVVALGA

-430 VRGMPIPMQDN
+430 VRGMPIPMQED

-449 PSAILRMPDPDLK
+449 PAAILRMPDEDLK
-462 ARSLAAFRSDLGGV
+462 ARSLEAFRSDLQGV
-476 NRLFDTLQKVRG
+476 KRLFDTLPG
-488 PEQGEGPSRGR
+488 L

>member
-1 MRTVTLE
+1 MQTVTLE
-8 GRGAFDEW
+8 GRGEFAEW
-16 RDAARGLLAAGVR
+16 RDAARHLLGRAVA
-29 PEQVRWQLSGE
+29 PHAVRWQLSGQGEDLFADVVAAEPAE
-40 GGDLFGTQTEAPM
+40 GGASDVA
-53 PRAQTLDI
+53 
-61 SVPKGFIE
+61 VPKSFIE

-79 PDRFALLYRILWRL
+79 PQRFSLLYRILWRL
-93 QAERSLLQVRSDTD
+93 QEDRKLLQVTSDAD
-107 VADLVRLIKNVRRDS
+107 VAQLVRLVKNVRRDS

-134 DALQAKRRRFV
+134 EAMQAGRRRFV

-154 VSRTAGFFQR
+154 VARTAGFFQR

-182 NGQELKTSRE
+182 NGDELKTALE
-192 PAARPE
+192 PASRPE

-205 LWRTYFSNIFN
+205 LWRTYFANIFN

-270 RLQAQWC
+270 RLQAQWR
-277 GREEQ
+277 GQEDGVELAG
-282 SDPDLPPLERLRH
+282 LPPLKRLRE

-318 DDAEIMFV
+318 ADAAIMFV
-326 GEQPGDTED
+326 GEQPGDVED
-335 LAGRPFIGPAGQVF
+335 LAGRPFIGPAGKVF
-349 DEAVAAAGIDRSQVY
+349 DEAAAAAGIDRRQIY

-383 MRPDAGEVTHCR
+383 MRPDAGEVAHCR
-395 WWVSK
+395 WWVAK
-400 EIEIIRPRIVVALGA
+400 EIEIIRPQIVVALGA

-430 VRGMPIPMQDN
+430 VRGMPIPMQEG

-449 PSAILRMPDPDLK
+449 PAAILRMPDEDVK
-462 ARSLAAFRSDLGGV
+462 VRSLEAFRSDMQGV
-476 NRLFDTLQKVRG
+476 RRLLDTL
-488 PEQGEGPSRGR
+488 PAA

>member
-1 MRTVTLE
+1 
-8 GRGAFDEW
+8 
-16 RDAARGLLAAGVR
+16 
-29 PEQVRWQLSGE
+29 
-40 GGDLFGTQTEAPM
+40 
-53 PRAQTLDI
+53 
-61 SVPKGFIE
+61 
-69 AAEAA
+69 
-74 ICHSD
+74 
-79 PDRFALLYRILWRL
+79 
-93 QAERSLLQVRSDTD
+93 
-107 VADLVRLIKNVRRDS
+107 
-122 HKMKAFVRFREV
+122 MKAFVRFREV
-134 DALQAKRRRFV
+134 EGVQVGRRRFV

-154 VSRTAGFFQR
+154 VPRTAGFFQR

-182 NGQELKTSRE
+182 NGEELKTSRE

-205 LWRTYFSNIFN
+205 LWRTYFANIFN
-216 PARVKIRAMQ
+216 PARLKIRAMQ

-251 RRVQEMAA
+251 RRVAEMAA
-259 REASQPPAFHE
+259 RQASQPPAFHQ
-270 RLQAQWC
+270 RLQAQWR
-277 GREEQ
+277 GRADEGG
-282 SDPDLPPLERLRH
+282 DADLSPLARLRE

-318 DDAEIMFV
+318 ERADIMFV

-335 LAGRPFIGPAGQVF
+335 LAGKPFIGPAGQVF
-349 DEAVAAAGIDRSQVY
+349 DEAVEAAEIERGEVY

-383 MRPDAGEVTHCR
+383 MRPDAGEVAHCR
-395 WWVSK
+395 WWMAK
-400 EIEIIRPRIVVALGA
+400 EIEVINPRIVVALGA

-430 VRGMPIPMQDN
+430 VRGMPIPMQDD

-449 PSAILRMPDPDLK
+449 PAAILRMPDADLK
-462 ARSLAAFRSDLGGV
+462 ARSLAAFRSDLQGV
-476 NRLFDTLQKVRG
+476 KRLYETLPGV
-488 PEQGEGPSRGR
+488 

>member
-8 GRGAFDEW
+8 GRGPFDEW

-40 GGDLFGTQTEAPM
+40 GADLFCTQTEAPM

-74 ICHSD
+74 ICHFD

-134 DALQAKRRRFV
+134 DAVQAKRRRFV

-154 VSRTAGFFQR
+154 VARTAGFFQR

-270 RLQAQWC
+270 RLQAQWR

-349 DEAVAAAGIDRSQVY
+349 DEAVGAAGIDRSQVY

-383 MRPDAGEVTHCR
+383 MRPDGGEVAHCR

-476 NRLFDTLQKVRG
+476 KRLFDTLQEVRA
-488 PEQGEGPSRGR
+488 PERGEGPSWGR

>member
-1 MRTVTLE
+1 MRSVTLE
-8 GRGAFDEW
+8 GRGDFGEW
-16 RDAARGLLAAGVR
+16 RDAARSLMAEAVAPDQAR
-29 PEQVRWQLSGE
+29 FQLSGQ
-40 GGDLFGTQTEAPM
+40 GHDLFAEHAGASFPPAP
-53 PRAQTLDI
+53 PGDI
-61 SVPKGFIE
+61 VVPAAFLE

-74 ICHSD
+74 VCHSD
-79 PDRFALLYRILWRL
+79 PDRFSLLYRILWRL
-93 QAERSLLQVRSDTD
+93 QADRSLLQVRSDPD
-107 VADLVRLIKNVRRDS
+107 IASLVRLVKNVRRDS

-134 DALQAKRRRFV
+134 DAAQAGRRRFV

-192 PAARPE
+192 PATQPE

-205 LWRTYFSNIFN
+205 LWRTYFANIFN

-235 NMPEASLIP
+235 NMPEAALIP

-251 RRVQEMAA
+251 RRVAEMAA

-270 RLQAQWC
+270 RLQAQWR
-277 GREEQ
+277 GQAEEDAGDLSPLVRLREEA
-282 SDPDLPPLERLRH
+282 SI
-295 EAAGCTRCPLHCHA
+295 CTRCPLHCHA

-335 LAGRPFIGPAGQVF
+335 LVGRPFIGPAGQVF
-349 DEAVAAAGIDRSQVY
+349 DEAVAAAKIDRSRVY

-383 MRPDAGEVTHCR
+383 MRPDAGEVSHCR
-395 WWVSK
+395 WWLAK
-400 EIEIIRPRIVVALGA
+400 EIEIVRPRIVVALGA
-415 TAYLSL
+415 TAYLAL

-430 VRGMPIPMQDN
+430 MRGMPIPMQEN

-449 PSAILRMPDPDLK
+449 PAAILRMPDADLR
-462 ARSLAAFRSDLGGV
+462 ARSLDAFRSDLADV
-476 NRLFDTLQKVRG
+476 RRLRDTL
-488 PEQGEGPSRGR
+488 PSL

>member
-1 MRTVTLE
+1 
-8 GRGAFDEW
+8 
-16 RDAARGLLAAGVR
+16 AAGGR
-29 PEQVRWQLSGE
+29 
-40 GGDLFGTQTEAPM
+40 GGDLFGALLSQKDPVETPSGTA
-53 PRAQTLDI
+53 
-61 SVPKGFIE
+61 VPKGFIE

-74 ICHSD
+74 ICHTD
-79 PDRFALLYRILWRL
+79 PDRFSLLYRILWRL
-93 QAERSLLQVRSDTD
+93 QTERALLQVSSDPD
-107 VADLVRLIKNVRRDS
+107 VADLTRLIKNVRRDS

-134 DALQAKRRRFV
+134 EAVQAGRRRFV

-154 VSRTAGFFQR
+154 VVRTAGFFQR

-182 NGQELKTSRE
+182 NGQELKTSHE
-192 PAARPE
+192 PAARPQ

-205 LWRTYFSNIFN
+205 LWRTYFANIFN

-270 RLQAQWC
+270 RLQAQWR
-277 GREEQ
+277 GRDEEG
-282 SDPDLPPLERLRH
+282 SSVDLPPLEQLRQK
-295 EAAGCTRCPLHCHA
+295 AASCKRCPLHCHA

-318 DDAEIMFV
+318 QNAEIMFV

-335 LAGRPFIGPAGQVF
+335 LAGKPFIGPAGQVF
-349 DEAVAAAGIDRSQVY
+349 DEAATAAGIDRSQVY
-364 VTNAVKHFKYER
+364 VTNAVKHFKYEQ

-383 MRPDAGEVTHCR
+383 MRPDAGEVAHCR

-400 EIEIIRPRIVVALGA
+400 EIEVVQPRIVVALGA

-421 TGESRPIAE
+421 TGESRPISE

-449 PSAILRMPDPDLK
+449 PSAILRMPDAELK
-462 ARSLAAFRSDLGGV
+462 ARSLAAFRSDLV
-476 NRLFDTLQKVRG
+476 DVKRLYDTLAAV
-488 PEQGEGPSRGR
+488 

>member
-1 MRTVTLE
+1 MQTVTLE
-8 GRGAFDEW
+8 GRGEFAEW
-16 RDAARGLLAAGVR
+16 RDAARHLLGLAVA
-29 PEQVRWQLSGE
+29 PHAVRWQLSEQGEDLFADVVAAEPAE
-40 GGDLFGTQTEAPM
+40 GGASDVA
-53 PRAQTLDI
+53 
-61 SVPKGFIE
+61 VPKSFIE

-79 PDRFALLYRILWRL
+79 PQRFSLLYRILWRL
-93 QAERSLLQVRSDTD
+93 QEDRKLLQVTSDAD
-107 VADLVRLIKNVRRDS
+107 VAQLVRLVKNIRRDS

-134 DALQAKRRRFV
+134 EAMQAGRRRFV

-154 VSRTAGFFQR
+154 VARTAGFFQR

-182 NGQELKTSRE
+182 NGDELKTLLE
-192 PAARPE
+192 PASRPE

-205 LWRTYFSNIFN
+205 LWRTYFANIFN

-270 RLQAQWC
+270 RLQAQWR
-277 GREEQ
+277 GQEDGVELAN
-282 SDPDLPPLERLRH
+282 LPPLKRLRK

-318 DDAEIMFV
+318 ADAAIMFV
-326 GEQPGDTED
+326 GEQPGDVED
-335 LAGRPFIGPAGQVF
+335 LAGRPFIGPAGKVF
-349 DEAVAAAGIDRSQVY
+349 DEAAAAAGIDRRQIY

-383 MRPDAGEVTHCR
+383 MRPDAGEVAHCR
-395 WWVSK
+395 WWVAK
-400 EIEIIRPRIVVALGA
+400 EIEIIRPQIVVALGA

-421 TGESRPIAE
+421 TSESRPIAE
-430 VRGMPIPMQDN
+430 VRGMPIPMQEG

-449 PSAILRMPDPDLK
+449 PAAILRMPDEDLK
-462 ARSLAAFRSDLGGV
+462 VRSLEAFRSDMQGV
-476 NRLFDTLQKVRG
+476 RRLFDTL
-488 PEQGEGPSRGR
+488 PAA

>member
-1 MRTVTLE
+1 
-8 GRGAFDEW
+8 
-16 RDAARGLLAAGVR
+16 
-29 PEQVRWQLSGE
+29 
-40 GGDLFGTQTEAPM
+40 
-53 PRAQTLDI
+53 
-61 SVPKGFIE
+61 
-69 AAEAA
+69 
-74 ICHSD
+74 
-79 PDRFALLYRILWRL
+79 
-93 QAERSLLQVRSDTD
+93 
-107 VADLVRLIKNVRRDS
+107 
-122 HKMKAFVRFREV
+122 
-134 DALQAKRRRFV
+134 
-145 AWFEPEHFI
+145 
-154 VSRTAGFFQR
+154 
-164 RFTDMDW
+164 MDW

-182 NGQELKTSRE
+182 NGQELKTSHE
-192 PAARPE
+192 PAARPQ

-205 LWRTYFSNIFN
+205 LWRTYFANIFN

-270 RLQAQWC
+270 RLQAQWR
-277 GREEQ
+277 GREDEEGMAA
-282 SDPDLPPLERLRH
+282 DLPPLERLRQK
-295 EAAGCTRCPLHCHA
+295 AASCTRCPLHCHA

-318 DDAEIMFV
+318 QNAEIMFV

-335 LAGRPFIGPAGQVF
+335 LAGKPFIGPAGQVF
-349 DEAVAAAGIDRSQVY
+349 DEAATAAGIDRSQVY
-364 VTNAVKHFKYER
+364 VTNAVKHFKYEQ

-383 MRPDAGEVTHCR
+383 MRPDAGEVAHCR

-400 EIEIIRPRIVVALGA
+400 EIEVVQPRIVVALGA

-421 TGESRPIAE
+421 TGESRPISE

-441 RMLLVTTH
+441 RVLLVTTH

-462 ARSLAAFRSDLGGV
+462 ARSLAAFRSDLADV
-476 NRLFDTLQKVRG
+476 KRLYDTLAAV
-488 PEQGEGPSRGR
+488 

>member
-16 RDAARGLLAAGVR
+16 RDAARALLGDGVA
-29 PEQVRWQLSGE
+29 PELVRWQLAGQ
-40 GGDLFGTQTEAPM
+40 GGDLFGAAAASDLTARSCE
-53 PRAQTLDI
+53 I
-61 SVPKGFIE
+61 SVSKSFLE

-79 PDRFALLYRILWRL
+79 PERFSLLYRILWRL
-93 QAERSLLQVRSDTD
+93 QQERSLLQVTSDAD
-107 VADLVRLIKNVRRDS
+107 VAQLMRLIKNVRRDS

-134 DALQAKRRRFV
+134 DAVQAGRRRFV

-205 LWRTYFSNIFN
+205 LWRTYFANIFN

-270 RLQAQWC
+270 RLQAQWR
-277 GREEQ
+277 GREEEG
-282 SDPDLPPLERLRH
+282 SSVDLPPLERLRQ
-295 EAAGCTRCPLHCHA
+295 EAAGCTRCPLYCHA

-349 DEAVAAAGIDRSQVY
+349 DEAVSAAGIDRSQVY

-383 MRPDAGEVTHCR
+383 MRPDAGEVAHCR

-449 PSAILRMPDPDLK
+449 PSAILRMPDADLK
-462 ARSLAAFRSDLGGV
+462 ARSLAAFRSDLADV
-476 NRLFDTLQKVRG
+476 KRLFDTL
-488 PEQGEGPSRGR
+488 PTI

>member
-8 GRGAFDEW
+8 GRGGLGEW
-16 RDAARGLLAAGVR
+16 RDAARHLLAGAM
-29 PEQVRWQLSGE
+29 PPHEVRWQLKGQ
-40 GGDLFGTQTEAPM
+40 GDDLFASVEPASAPS
-53 PRAQTLDI
+53 PRSDHV
-61 SVPKGFIE
+61 VPKGFIE

-74 ICHSD
+74 ICHCD
-79 PDRFALLYRILWRL
+79 PDRFALLYRVLWRL
-93 QAERSLLQVRSDTD
+93 QEERNLLQVTSDPD
-107 VADLVRLIKNVRRDS
+107 VSHLVKLIKNVRRDS

-134 DALQAKRRRFV
+134 EAGQEGRRRFV

-154 VSRTAGFFQR
+154 VARTAGFFQR

-182 NGQELKTSRE
+182 NGRELKTSGE
-192 PAARPE
+192 PAARSN

-205 LWRTYFSNIFN
+205 LWRTYFANIFN

-251 RRVQEMAA
+251 KRVAEMAA
-259 REASQPPAFHE
+259 RQASQPPAFHE
-270 RLQAQWC
+270 RLQAQWRT
-277 GREEQ
+277 REEEVAD
-282 SDPDLPPLERLRH
+282 SLPPLERLRQ

-318 DDAEIMFV
+318 DHAAIMFV

-349 DEAVAAAGIDRSQVY
+349 DEAVTAAGIERGHVY
-364 VTNAVKHFKYER
+364 VTNAVKHFKYEK

-383 MRPDAGEVTHCR
+383 IRPDAGEVAHCR
-395 WWVSK
+395 WWVTQ
-400 EIEIIRPRIVVALGA
+400 EIEIVRPRIVVALGA

-430 VRGMPIPMQDN
+430 VRGMPIPMQEG

-462 ARSLAAFRSDLGGV
+462 ARSLAAFRSDLSEV
-476 NRLFDTLQKVRG
+476 KRLFDTLQQFRG
-488 PEQGEGPSRGR
+488 PERGEGPCRDP